1 MRSTLWSPLFFVI
14 LMGPFQAAP
23 ASEALQELLIILK
36 ERGSITEAEYNNIKA
51 LVNAEERARDE
62 EATSE
67 LKVDTKGGV
76 EVTTYDGEFSFE
88 LGGRLMID
96 SVYYNGSENELGD
109 GTELR
114 RARIEAEGTMFGDWG
129 YEFGVDFADKDADI
143 KDAYLNYEGLY
154 PVKFQFGQFKEPFSL
169 EELTSSRYITFMER
183 ALPNVFAPG
192 RHIGVGAKYRA
203 INWTLAGGVFGEA
216 FDDDVSKEGDE
227 GWGAS
232 GRFTYSPWHEDTQAL
247 HLGGALSYRKIND
260 KQEIEYDIRPESHV
274 TDVKFL
280 NTDDIEDTD
289 SVLLSGLEAAWVFGP
304 WSLQGE
310 YLRSDV
316 RRSMGNP
323 DLSFDGWYLFGS
335 WFLTGESRDYKFKK
349 GSFGRVRPNN
359 KAGAWELALRY
370 STLDL
375 DDGPITGGEAKHWTA
390 GLNWYINPN
399 MRLMT
404 NYILVDNNLNADDDG
419 DVSGDDDL
427 GIFQLRMQA
436 DF

>member
-1 MRSTLWSPLFFVI
+1 MRFTFLSAIFLLL
-14 LMGPFQAAP
+14 LMSPFQAP
-23 ASEALQELLIILK
+23 LASEALQELLIILK
-36 ERGSITEAEYNNIKA
+36 ERGSITEAEYKSIKA

-62 EATSE
+62 EGAPE
-67 LKVDTKGGV
+67 LKIDTKGGV
-76 EVTTYDGEFSFE
+76 EMTTYDGEFSFE

-96 SVYYNGSENELGD
+96 SVYYNGSESDLGD

-114 RARIEAEGTMFGDWG
+114 RARLEAEGTMFGDWG
-129 YEFGVDFADKDADI
+129 YEFGIDFADKDADI
-143 KDAYLNYEGLY
+143 KDAYLSYEGWH

-169 EELTSSRYITFMER
+169 EEMTSSRYITFMER

-192 RHIGVGAKYRA
+192 RHIGVGATYYGVD
-203 INWTLAGGVFGEA
+203 WSLAGGVFGEA

-232 GRFTYSPWHEDTQAL
+232 GRYVYSPWHGDTQAL
-247 HLGGALSYRKIND
+247 HLAGALSYRKIDD

-274 TDVKFL
+274 KGVKFL
-280 NTDDIEDTD
+280 NTGDIEEAE

-316 RRSMGNP
+316 RRAMGNP
-323 DLSFDGWYLFGS
+323 DASFDGWYLYGS
-335 WFLTGESRDYKFKK
+335 WFLTGESRNYKFDK
-349 GSFGRVRPNN
+349 GGFGRVKPNS
-359 KAGAWELALRY
+359 KSGAWELALRY

-375 DDGPITGGEAKHWTA
+375 DDDPIAGGEAKHWTA
-390 GLNWYINPN
+390 GVNWYINPN

-404 NYILVDNNLNADDDG
+404 NYILVDNNVNADDDG
-419 DVSGDDDL
+419 DVNGDNDL